1 MPWPEER
8 KKETRARIIR
18 AAASAFRKHGL
29 AQVGVADIMR
39 QAGLTHGGFYAHFAS
54 KDALVADALVQAIAE
69 VEEALSRSIKD
80 DALEERLLSMVR
92 AYLSPGH
99 FAHPEHG
106 CPLAALGPELTRCDG
121 QVRRTLANG
130 IRMRLKKLEE
140 LVSTK
145 VPPGERRQRAAGA
158 LACMVGGL
166 VVARGMTEAE
176 ALEFLK
182 DCQAFLRTALAD
194 LAGQGPTPRQ
204 RQSPKTPD

>member
-8 KKETRARIIR
+8 KTETRARIIR

-29 AQVGVADIMR
+29 AQVGIADIMR

-80 DALEERLLSMVR
+80 DELEERLLSMVSV
-92 AYLSPGH
+92 YLSPGH

-145 VPPGERRQRAAGA
+145 VPLGERRQRAAGA
-158 LACMVGGL
+158 MACMVGGL

-194 LAGQGPTPRQ
+194 LAGQG
-204 RQSPKTPD
+204 

>member
-69 VEEALSRSIKD
+69 VEGALSLSIKD

-140 LVSTK
+140 LVSTT
-145 VPPGERRQRAAGA
+145 VPQGERRQRTAGA

-194 LAGQGPTPRQ
+194 LADQG
-204 RQSPKTPD
+204 